1 MISFRERPQKTFAT
15 RSGLLPFDIKAHVK
29 QQEIKQLVAV
39 STFFYEVP
47 WYFGCYSIQLD
58 IVR

>member
-1 MISFRERPQKTFAT
+1 MISFREGQQKAFAT
-15 RSGLLPFDIKAHVK
+15 LIGFLPFDVKADVK
-29 QQEIKQLVAV
+29 QQEIKQLIAV

-58 IVR
+58 IVH

>member
-1 MISFRERPQKTFAT
+1 MISFREGRQKAFAT
-15 RSGLLPFDIKAHVK
+15 LIGFLPFDVKADVK
-29 QQEIKQLVAV
+29 QQEIKQLIAV

-58 IVR
+58 IVH